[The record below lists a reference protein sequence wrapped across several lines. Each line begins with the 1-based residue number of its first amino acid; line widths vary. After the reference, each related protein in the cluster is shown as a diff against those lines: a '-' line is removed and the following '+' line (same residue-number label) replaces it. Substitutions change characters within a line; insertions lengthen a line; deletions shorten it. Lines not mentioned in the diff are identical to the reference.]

1 MHRRALILGLCAT
14 VAAWPALARDPV
26 DRITR
31 DLQRKGYSRIDVS
44 RTLLGRTRI
53 TAESASAR
61 REIIVDPRTGE
72 ILRDL
77 TEGADSAGSG
87 LISTTDDDDGGRGR
101 GRGRGGDDAGDDSGS
116 DDSGSDD
123 SGGDDSGGDD
133 SGGNSG
139 DDSGGDSDGGSGSG
153 GDD

>member
-101 GRGRGGDDAGDDSGS
+101 GRGRGRGGDDAGGDEPGS

-133 SGGNSG
+133 SGG
-139 DDSGGDSDGGSGSG
+139 DSDGDSGSG